1 MTTNDSN
8 ESTESQSHVNGDS
21 GGHDITQSDELLAAL
36 SNVNAGPVR
45 MYCHS

>member
-8 ESTESQSHVNGDS
+8 ESTESHVNGDS

-36 SNVNAGPVR
+36 SNVNAGPVQ